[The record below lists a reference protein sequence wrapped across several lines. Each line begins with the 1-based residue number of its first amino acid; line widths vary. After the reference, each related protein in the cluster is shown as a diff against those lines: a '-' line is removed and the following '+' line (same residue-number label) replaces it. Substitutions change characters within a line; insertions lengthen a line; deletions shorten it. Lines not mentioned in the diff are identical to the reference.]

1 MKDFLKKELY
11 SLRAVTAILARWLLL
26 AVPTG
31 LVCGAVGTAFHLAV
45 EHVTEWRAEHIWLL
59 WLLPVAGLAIVA
71 LYKVTGCEGMG
82 TNNVIR
88 AVHSGESVS
97 PLLVPAIFFG
107 TVLTHLCGGSAG
119 REGAALQMGGS
130 IGYNIAKLFR
140 FSDHDRRT
148 ATACGM
154 AAFFSALFGTP
165 LSATLFGIMVEDVGL
180 AFSVAFV
187 PGFAAALIAYG
198 VSLAC
203 GIAPTHF
210 GLTAPA
216 LSLDTA
222 LLAAVLGAACALV
235 SRGFCWLLHT
245 MEHEMP
251 RRLPNPWVRAFLGG
265 CVVVVFTLLYG
276 SMRYNGAGMNIIA
289 AAVEQGQAL
298 PWDWIVKIL
307 LTALTLSSGFKGG
320 EVVPSFFVGATFG
333 CVAAPLLGIPAGFG
347 AALGLAGVFCGASN
361 CVVASLVLAIELFG
375 AQGLWYFAIVCGI
388 TYALSGYAGLYH
400 SQLFLTDKLEPEY
413 RIIRGHNHH

>member
-1 MKDFLKKELY
+1 MKP
-11 SLRAVTAILARWLLL
+11 AIIKRSALLL
-26 AVPTG
+26 A
-31 LVCGAVGTAFHLAV
+31 
-45 EHVTEWRAEHIWLL
+45 
-59 WLLPVAGLAIVA
+59 
-71 LYKVTGCEGMG
+71 
-82 TNNVIR
+82 
-88 AVHSGESVS
+88 
-97 PLLVPAIFFG
+97 
-107 TVLTHLCGGSAG
+107 
-119 REGAALQMGGS
+119 
-130 IGYNIAKLFR
+130 
-140 FSDHDRRT
+140 
-148 ATACGM
+148 
-154 AAFFSALFGTP
+154 
-165 LSATLFGIMVEDVGL
+165 
-180 AFSVAFV
+180 
-187 PGFAAALIAYG
+187 
-198 VSLAC
+198 LAC
-203 GIAPTHF
+203 AVVVHLF
-210 GLTAPA
+210 CFVLHSAAHGLPK
-216 LSLDTA
+216 L
-222 LLAAVLGAACALV
+222 
-235 SRGFCWLLHT
+235 
-245 MEHEMP
+245 
-251 RRLPNPWVRAFLGG
+251 LPNPWVRVLLGG

-276 SMRYNGAGMNIIA
+276 SMRYNGAGVNIIA